1 MLNEELRYFLLQD
14 VKAKE
19 SILSSTVLVKLK
31 PTNLLQTIVVLLPE
45 EDSPCIVSLTT
56 LETVTLVSRIW
67 SPGKNNIVMLESAKN
82 DLASCTN
89 SESVVHLMKV

>member
-14 VKAKE
+14 VKSKE

-31 PTNLLQTIVVLLPE
+31 PTNPLQTIVVLLPD
-45 EDSPCIVSLTT
+45 EDSPRIVRPTT

-67 SPGKNNIVMLESAKN
+67 SPGKNTTVMLESAKY
-82 DLASCTN
+82 DLASCAN